1 MNVHLPSL
9 AIGAGIVAAIIV
21 AFLVY
26 SQVLDKNSPQS
37 IGEQESQSQ
46 KVFSLITDNSS
57 PILGSKDAAIT
68 MIEFGD
74 YQCFYCNK
82 FYHATESEIVKNYVD
97 TGKVKMIFK
106 DFTIIGQDSVT
117 AANAAHCAQEQ
128 GKFWEYHDALYDNWA
143 GENTGWAS
151 YKNLP
156 GFAKQIG
163 GLNEE
168 QFNECVIKAKYVN
181 MVQESVSNARDL
193 GLSGTPDFF
202 IIGPDSAITKVVGAQ
217 PYDVFDEIFKSKLK
231 S

>member
-163 GLNEE
+163 LNEE